1 MRHHRASLG
10 LHPLAP
16 VHDDHAKH
24 ERQDL
29 FWSRVRTTLREPF
42 SEFWGTVIMISFGNG
57 SIAQVLLSS
66 GQTSGAPGGN
76 GFGNY
81 QSVNWGWGLGVMLGI
96 YVAGDSGAY
105 LNPAI
110 TFSNCLYRQLP
121 WRRFPAY
128 FIAQLLGSMVGSCIV
143 YANYISAIDYYE
155 GGHGIRTV
163 PPAPKATAGI
173 FATYPQPF
181 VTKASQFFS
190 EFIASAI
197 LMFVVFALKDRANM
211 GMAKVRSVHV
221 HVPTPVNAM
230 DRAINGSHSCSCSS
244 SSAWDHVL
252 AGKPDMHSTLLA
264 TSDLASCRML
274 WGTDTRFGRRVD
286 TISG

>member
-1 MRHHRASLG
+1 
-10 LHPLAP
+10 
-16 VHDDHAKH
+16 
-24 ERQDL
+24 
-29 FWSRVRTTLREPF
+29 
-42 SEFWGTVIMISFGNG
+42 
-57 SIAQVLLSS
+57 
-66 GQTSGAPGGN
+66 
-76 GFGNY
+76 
-81 QSVNWGWGLGVMLGI
+81 MLGI

-155 GGHGIRTV
+155 GGHGMRTV

-190 EFIASAI
+190 EFIGSTI
-197 LMFVVFALKDRANM
+197 LMFVIFALKDRANM
-211 GMAKVRSVHV
+211 GMAKVRKVDGYVSAPADTKH
-221 HVPTPVNAM
+221 
-230 DRAINGSHSCSCSS
+230 RAINGSHSCSCSS
-244 SSAWDHVL
+244 SLVWGHVL
-252 AGKPDMHSTLLA
+252 DGKLDMRSTSLV
-264 TSDLASCRML
+264 TSDLGSCRML
-274 WGTDTRFGRRVD
+274 SGTDMKSGRRAD
-286 TISG
+286 IISG